1 MYPLWASKSLLIPV
15 CTLIVLIKLAIDHL
29 IPGTQYK
36 DKRVLGGGGGGG
48 MEMIKFFIFFRG
60 VDGN

>member
-29 IPGTQYK
+29 LPGTQYK
-36 DKRVLGGGGGGG
+36 DKRVLWGGG
-48 MEMIKFFIFFRG
+48 
-60 VDGN
+60 VNGNDYNYSFSTVAVM